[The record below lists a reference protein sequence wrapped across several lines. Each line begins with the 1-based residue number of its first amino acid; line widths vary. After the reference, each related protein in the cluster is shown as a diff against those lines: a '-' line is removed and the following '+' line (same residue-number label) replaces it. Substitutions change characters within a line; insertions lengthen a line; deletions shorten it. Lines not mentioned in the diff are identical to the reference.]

1 LQVGTAGAGELK
13 IQWFMGVPGG
23 RRTEAAGRR
32 RGALKW
38 PKYRHDQW
46 TRFMSMSL
54 RDQLLQAGL
63 VNEKQVR
70 EAERQQQQQQQGR
83 QKLPKQQ
90 RGLATEQQLA
100 VQQAQQAKA
109 ARDQQLNRQQ
119 QHKAERKARLAQIR
133 QLIEQSRL
141 PKGDSGEYYNF
152 VDGNKIRR
160 IAIDASLRQR
170 LHRGEIAIV
179 RYDAG
184 YEWVPAATAARI
196 RERDE
201 RAVVVHG
208 TAAES
213 SHSDDAYQAFGVPD
227 DLMW

>member
-1 LQVGTAGAGELK
+1 
-13 IQWFMGVPGG
+13 
-23 RRTEAAGRR
+23 
-32 RGALKW
+32 
-38 PKYRHDQW
+38 
-46 TRFMSMSL
+46 MSMSL

-63 VNEKQVR
+63 VNQKQAR

-90 RGLATEQQLA
+90 RGLASEQELA
-100 VQQAQQAKA
+100 VRQAQQAKA
-109 ARDQQLNRQQ
+109 ARDQQLNRKQQ
-119 QHKAERKARLAQIR
+119 EKADRKARLAQIR
-133 QLIEQSRL
+133 QLIEVNRL
-141 PKGDSGEYYNF
+141 PKTDCEQFYNF

-160 IAIDASLRQR
+160 IAADAPMRERLR
-170 LHRGEIAIV
+170 RGEIAIV

-201 RAVVVHG
+201 RAVIADGV
-208 TAAES
+208 AAETA
-213 SHSDDAYQAFGVPD
+213 HGDDAYQDFAVPD

>member
-1 LQVGTAGAGELK
+1 
-13 IQWFMGVPGG
+13 
-23 RRTEAAGRR
+23 
-32 RGALKW
+32 
-38 PKYRHDQW
+38 
-46 TRFMSMSL
+46 MSTSL

-63 VNEKQVR
+63 VNEKQAK
-70 EAERQQQQQQQGR
+70 EAERREQQQGR
-83 QKLPKQQ
+83 QKLPKPQ
-90 RGLATEQQLA
+90 RSLPSEQQLA

-109 ARDQQLNRQQ
+109 ARDQELNRQK

-133 QLIEQSRL
+133 QLIEQARL
-141 PKGDSGEYYNF
+141 PKGEGGEYYNF

-160 IAIDASLRQR
+160 IAADASLRER
-170 LHRGEIAIV
+170 LHRGEVAIA

-201 RAVVVHG
+201 RAIVVQG
-208 TAAES
+208 STAES
-213 SHSDDAYQAFGVPD
+213 THGDDPYQAFGVPD